1 MKYLTLK
8 RLNFISEF
16 LRRYS
21 PELKNFEFTGKI
33 LDRVLKQAPSGSY
46 IDIIT
51 DRYRVNVSAGVVSL
65 YTKTDRA
72 FLTIQFFIFSD
83 CFIIYN
89 TNTKNYSYREVN
101 YEVFDI

>member
-21 PELKNFEFTGKI
+21 PELKNFKFIGKI
-33 LDRVLKQAPSGSY
+33 LDGVLIRDPSYSY
-46 IDIIT
+46 TDIIT
-51 DRYRVNVSAGVVSL
+51 TRYRVNINYGVVSL
-65 YTKTDRA
+65 YAKTDKTS
-72 FLTIQFFIFSD
+72 LIIQFFIFSD
-83 CFIIYN
+83 CFIIC
-89 TNTKNYSYREVN
+89 NTKNYSYREVN

>member
-33 LDRVLKQAPSGSY
+33 LDRVLKQTPSGSY

-65 YTKTDRA
+65 YTKTDKDFL

-89 TNTKNYSYREVN
+89 TKNYSYREVN